1 MTGRIAMATINELA
15 QAVAEAEGMD
25 PATVALIARYLREE
39 GLIQK
44 KGRGPSAAQMN
55 VADAANLLIAVNASG
70 AARDAALVVPIYRDL
85 VTRVEEKFWFDSPLD
100 AALSQ
105 PAPSKVSGTF
115 GDAIELLLQSAI
127 EGKLP
132 NAILS
137 QEVPSAL
144 QDAFQKGAAT
154 ISIHFTRPE
163 ASGFLYISGGEW
175 PGPPGLPVGAPR
187 PPISLHFYPKRSRS
201 NRTAQKLKVG
211 DRADETKI
219 GNRTIASVAKILT
232 MGGRVPVS

>member
-1 MTGRIAMATINELA
+1 MAMATINELA

-25 PATVALIARYLREE
+25 LPTVALIARYLREA

-44 KGRGPSAAQMN
+44 KGRGASAAQMN

-70 AARDAALVVPIYRDL
+70 AAQDSALVVPIYREL
-85 VTRVEEKFWFDSPLD
+85 VITRSGEKFTWVDSP
-100 AALSQ
+100 
-105 PAPSKVSGTF
+105 PAFGSPPASSKISGTF
-115 GDAIELLLQSAI
+115 GDAFELLVQSAV

-154 ISIHFTRPE
+154 ISIYFTRPE
-163 ASGFLYISGGEW
+163 PRVHVSITGERS
-175 PGPPGLPVGAPR
+175 LEDKRRNIFR
-187 PPISLHFYPKRSRS
+187 PPQINFSFQAWRGRLKR
-201 NRTAQKLKVG
+201 AAHKLKIG
-211 DRADETKI
+211 DRVDETKI
-219 GNRTIASVAKILT
+219 GTRTITSVAKIL
-232 MGGRVPVS
+232 RPRPEVRP